1 MPVTELLLSALD
13 WIWIAFLAYWM
24 AMAIGNKQVV
34 RRQSAGGRL
43 LQVAVGGLAFILLW
57 GKVFQT
63 GPLARRIIPLNAV
76 WIALGLVL
84 TSAGI
89 AFAVWA
95 RVTLGKNWSGIVTV
109 KQDHQL
115 IRTGPYALVRHPI
128 YSGLLLAIIG
138 TAVSLGKVRGFLAV
152 VVILIGW
159 WLKWRAEEDFMVQEF
174 GEQYEQYRR
183 ETPALIPFAR

>member
-1 MPVTELLLSALD
+1 MSLVELLLRAD
-13 WIWIAFLAYWM
+13 EWVWIAFLVYWM
-24 AMAIGNKQVV
+24 AMSLGNKRVV
-34 RRQSAGGRL
+34 RRQSAAGRL
-43 LQVAVGGLAFILLW
+43 VQVAVGGFAFMLLW
-57 GKVFQT
+57 GAIFQT
-63 GPLARRIIPLNAV
+63 GPLARRIIPLNAIWV
-76 WIALGLVL
+76 AFGLVL
-84 TSAGI
+84 TCAGI

-128 YSGLLLAIIG
+128 YSGLLLAIVG
-138 TAVSLGKVRGFLAV
+138 TAVALGKVRGFLAV
-152 VVILIGW
+152 LVIFAGW
-159 WLKWRAEEDFMVQEF
+159 WLKWRAEESFMVQEF

>member
-1 MPVTELLLSALD
+1 MSLTEFLLRALE
-13 WIWIAFLAYWM
+13 WVWIAFLLYWM
-24 AMAIGNKQVV
+24 AMSLGNKRVV
-34 RRQSAGGRL
+34 RKQSPAGRL
-43 LQVAVGGLAFILLW
+43 LQFAVGGFAFVLLW
-57 GKVFQT
+57 GRMFQT
-63 GPLARRIIPLNAV
+63 GPLARRIIPLNVV
-76 WIALGLVL
+76 WIAIGLAL
-84 TSAGI
+84 TCAGI

-138 TAVSLGKVRGFLAV
+138 TAVSLGRVRSFLAV
-152 VVILIGW
+152 AVILVGW